1 MEYAQIFVPE
11 DQSPVEL
18 YEGKSDNDEIFWV
31 MLGGED
37 YAKADYW
44 RWRKEAP
51 TTDPIVWRVQTETD
65 AVVRLACYPNNYD
78 GSLYYQITR
87 IPLIPRTDFH
97 ERVYIIDCIWE
108 FFILVGS
115 KARSRRQDIRL
126 GLIVAS
132 VRLHMP
138 VVKVEANVNGA
149 ENVQEAVSQSAI
161 PTNGTCSSFTV
172 TATVRSATEF
182 S

>member
-1 MEYAQIFVPE
+1 LEYAHTFVPE
-11 DQSPVEL
+11 GQSPVQL
-18 YEGKSDNDEIFWV
+18 YEGESDNDEIFWI

-44 RWRKEAP
+44 KWRKEAP

-65 AVVRLACYPNNYD
+65 AVVRLACYLNNYD
-78 GSLYYQITR
+78 SSLCYQITR
-87 IPLIPRTDFH
+87 IPLIPRTNIH
-97 ERVYIIDCIWE
+97 EGVYIIDCIWE

-115 KARSRRQDIRL
+115 KARSHRQDIRL

-132 VRLHMP
+132 VRLHIPM
-138 VVKVEANVNGA
+138 VKVEANANGV
-149 ENVQEAVSQSAI
+149 ENVQEAVSQSAV
-161 PTNGTCSSFTV
+161 PTNDTCSSFTV
-172 TATVRSATEF
+172 TAAIRSATEF